1 MSEGVAPGPRARE
14 NAPVSDHRSAVTV
27 PALDTERLTLRGHCP
42 EDFSECLAMWADPQ
56 VTRYIGGRPQS
67 REEVWT
73 KLLRYVGHWAVQGFG
88 FWVVR
93 ERDSGRLVGEVGVG
107 DFKRDLEPPLA
118 DPEVGWVLARWAHGQ
133 GFATEA
139 VRAVLEFSAAALGP
153 RRLVCLID
161 PENLASIRVASK
173 CGFVA
178 CGQTDYKGKLTGI
191 FERRG

>member
-1 MSEGVAPGPRARE
+1 VVH
-14 NAPVSDHRSAVTV
+14 NATVSRNPVTV
-27 PALDTERLTLRGHCP
+27 PPLDTARLTMRGHRP
-42 EDFSECLAMWADPQ
+42 EDFVECAAMWADPE

-93 ERDSGRLVGEVGVG
+93 ERASGRLVGEVGIG
-107 DFKRDLEPPLA
+107 DFKRDIEPPLA

-139 VRAVLEFSAAALGP
+139 VSAVLAFSAAQLGP

-161 PENLASIRVASK
+161 PDNQASIRVAEK
-173 CGFVA
+173 CGFRF
-178 CGQTDYKGKLTGI
+178 CGEADYKGKPTGI
-191 FERRG
+191 FARPA

>member
-1 MSEGVAPGPRARE
+1 MAV
-14 NAPVSDHRSAVTV
+14 PVLETA
-27 PALDTERLTLRGHCP
+27 RLTLRGHRP
-42 EDFSECLAMWADPQ
+42 EDFAECVAMWSDPE

-93 ERDSGRLVGEVGVG
+93 ERSTGRLVGEVGVG
-107 DFKRDLEPPLA
+107 DFKRDLEPALS

-139 VRAVLEFSAAALGP
+139 VGAVLAFSAARLGP
-153 RRLVCLID
+153 ARLVCLID
-161 PENLASIRVASK
+161 PENAASIRVATK

-178 CGQTDYKGKLTGI
+178 CGEMQYKGRPTCL
-191 FERRG
+191 FERRA